1 MADDPGKSPAVQSM
15 RKEQAQQRRRARKG
29 ELEAG
34 LEDTFPAS
42 DPVSVTH
49 TAIPAGRTDVESAGR
64 VNASPDPYA
73 VGDDRSEAHDK
84 REIVRNNVR
93 ALRHDAVKVK
103 DSLSEAAAG
112 SVDVVRERTR
122 GVLEDIENTIRERPI
137 TAMAVVAAVA
147 FVFGATR

>member
-15 RKEQAQQRRRARKG
+15 RKQQAQQRRRARKG

-49 TAIPAGRTDVESAGR
+49 TAIPAGRTDVESAER
-64 VNASPDPYA
+64 VSAAPDPYA
-73 VGDDRSEAHDK
+73 GGNDRSDAHDK
-84 REIVRNNVR
+84 QEIVRNNVR
-93 ALRHDAVKVK
+93 ALRRDAVKVK
-103 DSLSEAAAG
+103 DSLSGAAAD
-112 SVDVVRERTR
+112 SVDVVRARTR

>member
-49 TAIPAGRTDVESAGR
+49 TAIPAGRTDVDNAERVSA
-64 VNASPDPYA
+64 APDPYA
-73 VGDDRSEAHDK
+73 GGTTRPRLMTSGRSCEATSA
-84 REIVRNNVR
+84 RC
-93 ALRHDAVKVK
+93 
-103 DSLSEAAAG
+103 
-112 SVDVVRERTR
+112 
-122 GVLEDIENTIRERPI
+122 
-137 TAMAVVAAVA
+137 
-147 FVFGATR
+147 ATTP

>member
-34 LEDTFPAS
+34 LESTFPAS

-49 TAIPAGRTDVESAGR
+49 TAIPAGRTDVESAAR
-64 VNASPDPYA
+64 VSTAPDAYD
-73 VGDDRSEAHDK
+73 VGVDRSEAHDK
-84 REIVRNNVR
+84 REIVQNKFRT
-93 ALRHDAVKVK
+93 LRHDAVTVK
-103 DSLSEAAAG
+103 DSLSGAAAG
-112 SVDVVRERTR
+112 SVDVVRVRTR
-122 GVLEDIENTIRERPI
+122 RVLEDIENTIRERPI

-147 FVFGATR
+147 FVFGTTR